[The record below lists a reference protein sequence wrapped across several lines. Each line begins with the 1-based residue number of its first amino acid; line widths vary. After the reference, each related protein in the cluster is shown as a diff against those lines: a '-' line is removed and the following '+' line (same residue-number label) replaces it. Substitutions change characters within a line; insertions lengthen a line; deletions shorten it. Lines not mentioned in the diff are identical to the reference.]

1 MLQDQFSESI
11 QAEAPE
17 QEAKSGDHG
26 HDSEIS
32 RRKQPCQDDYR
43 PDLQSEV
50 SHLTSNARPDATN
63 GAPAKSLARGD
74 RVKIAIGIERS
85 QLSFPEQWRMVC
97 ELSGEVVRRV
107 PRCDRFNIRSHA
119 RRCDNRE
126 DQKDPDEIQNPKSSL
141 GNAVDSAGCYV
152 G

>member
-43 PDLQSEV
+43 PDLHYEHSQG
-50 SHLTSNARPDATN
+50 TSNGHSGTAN
-63 GAPAKSLARGD
+63 CGPAKSPARDD
-74 RVKIAIGIERS
+74 RAERAVGLERFQFQSDSPRSSLSCNGFSSEVLLVSASRAQFIG
-85 QLSFPEQWRMVC
+85 
-97 ELSGEVVRRV
+97 ELSLPV
-107 PRCDRFNIRSHA
+107 
-119 RRCDNRE
+119 
-126 DQKDPDEIQNPKSSL
+126 
-141 GNAVDSAGCYV
+141 Y
-152 G
+152 